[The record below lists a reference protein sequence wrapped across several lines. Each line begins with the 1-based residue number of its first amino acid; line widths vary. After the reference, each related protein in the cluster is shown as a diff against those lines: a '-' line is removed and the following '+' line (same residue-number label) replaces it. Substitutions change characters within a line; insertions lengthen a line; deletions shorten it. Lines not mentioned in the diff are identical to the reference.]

1 MFKIG
6 YALTSRGDVKTKLEY
21 AFDVYDENNNGT
33 LDITELKNGIYIMLD
48 ILGAD
53 QSTYKIIAKETLE
66 QADYNKDKKI
76 TKEEFVIVM
85 TTNYAL
91 RMLISPFN

>member
-1 MFKIG
+1 M
-6 YALTSRGDVKTKLEY
+6 
-21 AFDVYDENNNGT
+21 YDENNNGT